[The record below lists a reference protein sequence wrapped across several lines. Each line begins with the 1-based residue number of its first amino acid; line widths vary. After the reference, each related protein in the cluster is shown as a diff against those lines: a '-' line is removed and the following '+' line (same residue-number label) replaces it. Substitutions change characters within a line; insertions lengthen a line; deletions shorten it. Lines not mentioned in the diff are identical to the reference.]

1 MWSPAIAAIT
11 KAARSGNIGDGKIF
25 VVPLKKCPHP
35 HRAKRVKAAI
45 G

>member
-1 MWSPAIAAIT
+1 VEPCIQAIS

-25 VVPLKKCPHP
+25 VVPLEEVVRIRTGEKG
-35 HRAKRVKAAI
+35 KAAI